1 DRGYVRT
8 GAVDGQ
14 IFEPAPPQLF
24 VVGAEE
30 RGHGRLSPCRCE
42 RVREALHRPVSLA
55 SLLRFG
61 EHGLGYAPRER
72 PEVVLKRIGDL
83 PVREKNC
90 RAPRDAS
97 QWGPRSA
104 ELLGNLLASEMEEV
118 SRALEAEPVEN
129 VRACES
135 ARNVVALEEPERKL
149 KSPKSK
155 SRTQS
160 RGAGPEYDHLV
171 PARAS
176 QVPPTV
182 DRCNLDRAG
191 RMDNLAPR
199 AREYWCVREFQDA
212 GDGGR
217 TPHELARQIVRSA
230 TDARPSALLSFDFE
244 DWYQLACRD
253 LGMIGPHPA
262 RQAFERQVQLVL
274 DLLDEIEA
282 TATFFVLG
290 MSAERHPELVCE
302 LVARKHEVACHGH
315 EHFRVFAQTE
325 QEFRYDVERAIDAIA
340 GTVGRPPRGYRPPW
354 RPITR
359 DPLWAYAVF
368 CDLGLESDSSQ
379 YDAPLVR
386 RRLRS
391 IPRGPYRIVLP
402 SGASLLELPISI
414 WGVGGLSLPIGGGA
428 YMRAIPPPFVRH
440 GLRHVA
446 RARALLPL
454 CLHPPHI
461 YHSP

>member
-1 DRGYVRT
+1 
-8 GAVDGQ
+8 
-14 IFEPAPPQLF
+14 
-24 VVGAEE
+24 
-30 RGHGRLSPCRCE
+30 
-42 RVREALHRPVSLA
+42 
-55 SLLRFG
+55 
-61 EHGLGYAPRER
+61 
-72 PEVVLKRIGDL
+72 
-83 PVREKNC
+83 
-90 RAPRDAS
+90 
-97 QWGPRSA
+97 
-104 ELLGNLLASEMEEV
+104 
-118 SRALEAEPVEN
+118 
-129 VRACES
+129 
-135 ARNVVALEEPERKL
+135 
-149 KSPKSK
+149 
-155 SRTQS
+155 
-160 RGAGPEYDHLV
+160 
-171 PARAS
+171 
-176 QVPPTV
+176 
-182 DRCNLDRAG
+182 
-191 RMDNLAPR
+191 MDNLAPR

-217 TPHELARQIVRSA
+217 TPDELARQIVRSA

-253 LGMIGPHPA
+253 LGMIEPHRA

-340 GTVGRPPRGYRPPW
+340 GTVGRPPRGYRAPW
-354 RPITR
+354 CSINR
-359 DPLWAYAVF
+359 DTLWAYAVL
-368 CDLGLESDSSQ
+368 CDLGLEYDSSQ

-428 YMRAIPPPFVRH
+428 YWRAMPPALVRH
-440 GLRHVA
+440 GLSQVA
-446 RARALLPL
+446 RSGALLTLYFHPHEFDDSALALPRVRLAAHPRLRVRYSRPYANAGRGRIAPLIRSAALEFRFMSYEQLRTKGAIDVRSSARALSTEGVLV
-454 CLHPPHI
+454 
-461 YHSP
+461 